1 MPSESELAL
10 RGRRA
15 SLPTSQHASAHH
27 SAVEQA
33 SQQGR
38 LLASQEARL
47 LLRRSINQ
55 SVTQPAC
62 QLINQSTNQPINQ
75 SLNLP
80 ASYAVTGATSQ
91 HATAP
96 SLGRS
101 HLRCPVQSKALKD
114 NQGRS
119 HLRCPVRGTHVEH
132 RADALVCMHRDRPAV
147 QCMHTAASAG
157 GGKGGAEQACREGSA
172 GGAHLMREAINRT
185 QSQACREGWA
195 GGAHRLLQL
204 EQSKAIKGNQ
214 GRSREIE
221 GDRTAFCS
229 WSTRRV

>member
-1 MPSESELAL
+1 MTEA
-10 RGRRA
+10 A
-15 SLPTSQHASAHH
+15 SQH
-27 SAVEQA
+27 
-33 SQQGR
+33 
-38 LLASQEARL
+38 
-47 LLRRSINQ
+47 
-55 SVTQPAC
+55 T
-62 QLINQSTNQPINQ
+62 
-75 SLNLP
+75 
-80 ASYAVTGATSQ
+80 
-91 HATAP
+91 TAP
-96 SLGRS
+96 PLGRS
-101 HLRCPVQSKALKD
+101 HLRWGDRTSAALFAVRAHVEQSKALKD

-147 QCMHTAASAG
+147 QCMHTTASAG

-172 GGAHLMREAINRT
+172 GGAHLMREAINHT

-204 EQSKAIKGNQ
+204 EQSRAIKGNQ